1 LVSILQHFFT
11 ALSNTVWYSNS
22 HERTNL
28 FMYSASRWSIYTPAR
43 CILDQDFIE
52 HLYIVVPPSPNHR
65 GSWQWLLQLC
75 DRIVPALAKPTL
87 AGSISRTVDQKVF
100 G

>member
-1 LVSILQHFFT
+1 VTKQACFT
-11 ALSNTVWYSNS
+11 PVLPLIGKFWTVGSVM
-22 HERTNL
+22 R
-28 FMYSASRWSIYTPAR
+28 SR
-43 CILDQDFIE
+43 Q
-52 HLYIVVPPSPNHR
+52 IVVPPSPNHR